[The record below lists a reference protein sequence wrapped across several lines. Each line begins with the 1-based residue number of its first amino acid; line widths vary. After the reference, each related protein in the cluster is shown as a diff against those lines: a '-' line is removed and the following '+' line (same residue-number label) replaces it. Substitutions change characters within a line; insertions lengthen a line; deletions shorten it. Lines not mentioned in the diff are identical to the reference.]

1 MIFNFLYS
9 DSTHWRARL
18 KSKARVKNYKRSLY
32 EHFPFMF
39 ITLFTPSIYGTTVG
53 TYPTKH
59 KPGGLSNEL
68 KY

>member
-1 MIFNFLYS
+1 
-9 DSTHWRARL
+9 
-18 KSKARVKNYKRSLY
+18 
-32 EHFPFMF
+32 MF

-68 KY
+68 EYLRTLVLFFKFFSRISALFHCKTEINSE

>member
-1 MIFNFLYS
+1 MFRLY
-9 DSTHWRARL
+9 AL
-18 KSKARVKNYKRSLY
+18 ESKAEKQGQSQELQTITLPLY
-32 EHFPFMF
+32 EHFPFMY